1 MCTRVLYA
9 SLSVTLRCTRTRVC
23 RGVRDRV
30 HAHGL
35 NLCKQLKVHTRTRE
49 SISRTRNVG
58 LTVYFWQQERRTER
72 KGKEEEEVEREWWRN
87 GDETTGS
94 GGEVWEAEVS
104 RRLYLIKEDTGS
116 SEKRKSKWLE
126 ETLGDERERQR
137 VCVSCLIIYPL
148 RPASHVHFLRLLSA
162 ARSALLVPSSF
173 HPDFLANFPRPS
185 QRLISLLLSVLC
197 SSPSFCFSLIF
208 FRFLSRSL
216 AHFLPNSRRSQ
227 KSSPT
232 RRHSVLSFF
241 LVSFFFVGRFRRLE
255 NCESRQRMSPYI
267 TFKLFN

>member
-58 LTVYFWQQERRTER
+58 LTVYFWEQERRTER

-162 ARSALLVPSSF
+162 ARSALLGPFLFSSWF
-173 HPDFLANFPRPS
+173 SSQLSTSFPTSDFSSALGT
-185 QRLISLLLSVLC
+185 LLLAVL
-197 SSPSFCFSLIF
+197 LF
-208 FRFLSRSL
+208 FVN
-216 AHFLPNSRRSQ
+216 FLPF
-227 KSSPT
+227 PFT
-232 RRHSVLSFF
+232 LVGPF
-241 LVSFFFVGRFRRLE
+241 L
-255 NCESRQRMSPYI
+255 
-267 TFKLFN
+267 T